1 MVWVDKR
8 YSTAQNKQKLIIF
21 ENGVSVPGE
30 TSMTIADA
38 VHDDFRVNFYKG
50 YL

>member
-1 MVWVDKR
+1 M
-8 YSTAQNKQKLIIF
+8 IF

-30 TSMTIADA
+30 TTMSIADA
-38 VHDDFRVNFYKG
+38 VHDGFRVNYYKG